1 MLVFNMFNKKDEMCV
16 CFERYFLAMGNSLED
31 FWSINKKYMQ
41 GFSREEDEEYI
52 GKCKKVLIVMS
63 KEYMTD
69 MLSLYY
75 MDVIRSLKEQGVIE
89 VMAMIGN
96 DVNLPSRYEWIND
109 ADVSRIAFYNICLHL
124 CSRISIIN
132 FV

>member
-1 MLVFNMFNKKDEMCV
+1 
-16 CFERYFLAMGNSLED
+16 
-31 FWSINKKYMQ
+31 
-41 GFSREEDEEYI
+41 
-52 GKCKKVLIVMS
+52 
-63 KEYMTD
+63 

-109 ADVSRIAFYNICLHL
+109 ADVSRIAFY
-124 CSRISIIN
+124 
-132 FV
+132 